1 MIALHWLDGAARVA
15 AQFRSSRLLGRRA
28 SVLRVGRY
36 GARAAAQRQG
46 ERIARSGRLR
56 AAYRAAAGAAQ
67 PATRELRRC
76 ARRSLVNRAQ
86 SP

>member
-28 SVLRVGRY
+28 IVLRVGRY
-36 GARAAAQRQG
+36 GARAAA
-46 ERIARSGRLR
+46 RSGGVSI
-56 AAYRAAAGAAQ
+56 AAAAAAARGVPCRRPRPQ
-67 PATRELRRC
+67 PATRELGGGAPPL
-76 ARRSLVNRAQ
+76 ARQSRQ